1 MLTQVKASWVTHMA
15 SVQKHWAL
23 VACSIGTMIGGAKY
37 VSFCV
42 CEWGLKWS
50 EGLKASDQKRSIP
63 LVCELGLLERR
74 YAKLEADEDCGEILQ
89 VHARARLGGSRRRN
103 CVLLK
108 YTATG
113 RRHVHLAAFDFVD
126 LAGSLLLPSSLTS
139 LFFSSFSFSF
149 F

>member
-1 MLTQVKASWVTHMA
+1 
-15 SVQKHWAL
+15 
-23 VACSIGTMIGGAKY
+23 MIGGAKY

-113 RRHVHLAAFDFVD
+113 RRHVHLAASDSCGD
-126 LAGSLLLPSSLTS
+126 CWPSLT
-139 LFFSSFSFSF
+139 LTPFLAHFSFLSIFFSF
-149 F
+149 FSASISFFTPFFFFK

>member
-1 MLTQVKASWVTHMA
+1 
-15 SVQKHWAL
+15 
-23 VACSIGTMIGGAKY
+23 MIGGAKY
-37 VSFCV
+37 VSFHV
-42 CEWGLKWS
+42 CKRVLKWS
-50 EGLKASDQKRSIP
+50 GGVKASDQKRGIP

-113 RRHVHLAAFDFVD
+113 RRHVHLAASDSCGDCWPSLTLTPF
-126 LAGSLLLPSSLTS
+126 LAHFFFLSIFFFLCFLPPSLFFLLPS
-139 LFFSSFSFSF
+139 FFSSKRELILL
-149 F
+149 